1 MARQSIKLSVSS
13 KLQDDQAA
21 IIILKQEGEQHN
33 ELSKKQ
39 SKSAATS
46 ACPTWLYNQLSTS
59 ARKSLDEL
67 ASSNN
72 SRFGEVWHLSDN
84 LTAISCGDK
93 PLTELALSKLAIPLR
108 TALRQTHA
116 NKAQICCEG
125 VEIAGA
131 ISAKMKASI
140 SKAMAKL
147 PGLRIEVK
155 KGGSVISQASP
166 KSKLPAVKH
175 SADYSSSV
183 LDAICLAA
191 AASSYTY
198 DDFKSK
204 KSTSPV
210 PSNLTILHPQPEL
223 IKPRLQQLQ
232 GIAQGIVLA
241 KDLANSPP
249 NHCTPPHLADQGR
262 QLARQYKKISCKV
275 LGEKELQQLNMN
287 AYLAV
292 TQGSSYPP
300 QLVIMEYKGTKAS
313 TPPVVLVGKGMTF
326 DTGGVSIKPSGKMD
340 EMKYDMCGAASVFG
354 TMKALAELELPINV
368 VGMAVGAE
376 NSVDAKSYRPGDI
389 LSTMSGKS
397 VEVLNTDA
405 EGRLVLCDTL
415 TYVAKKY
422 SPRCVIDIATLTGA
436 CVIALGHLRSGMF
449 ANDDALARQVENAA
463 NLTRD
468 LVWRLP
474 MDKAY
479 MEDMKSN
486 FADIAN
492 VGNRSAG
499 TITAAGFLAEFAQAY
514 PWVHLDIAGTAWL
527 EGARKGATGRPVP
540 LLTQFLI
547 SACNEKL

>member
-1 MARQSIKLSVSS
+1 MARQSIKLSASS
-13 KLQDDQAA
+13 KLQGDQAA

-39 SKSAATS
+39 NKTAKQSKSAATS
-46 ACPTWLYNQLSTS
+46 ACPTWLYNQLST
-59 ARKSLDEL
+59 AACKSLDEL

-84 LTAISCGDK
+84 LTVISCGEK

-116 NKAQICCEG
+116 NKAQIFT
-125 VEIAGA
+125 
-131 ISAKMKASI
+131 
-140 SKAMAKL
+140 
-147 PGLRIEVK
+147 
-155 KGGSVISQASP
+155 
-166 KSKLPAVKH
+166 
-175 SADYSSSV
+175 DYSSSV

-262 QLARQYKKISCKV
+262 QLAHQYKKISCKV
-275 LGEKELQQLNMN
+275 LGEKQLQQLNMN

-326 DTGGVSIKPSGKMD
+326 DTGGISIKPSGKMD

-354 TMKALAELELPINV
+354 TMKALAELGLPINV

-449 ANDDALARQVENAA
+449 ANDDALARQIENAA

-547 SACNEKL
+547 SACNEKI